1 MAGKFLEKNA
11 KVAFAGGN
19 PDKGPVLL
27 KVGTVTTT
35 PAANNKPKP
44 VVCPSYKTLCQ
55 ALKELAAYERAE
67 GDKFFDN
74 VIDFGRPFTKG
85 QVVVHHHPIE
95 GGGWEAVPPIKGMI
109 NPIGQAE
116 GIEDTEFRDP
126 RPTTPYF
133 VDIEYVE
140 VAYVLRKRGQN
151 PIDFYLGWT
160 GVFKP
165 LKNEFDNLIHRYK
178 GEPPETSSPLSHKP
192 NRFGIDL
199 GKMIAERYENL
210 TAFTEAYCKNAC

>member
-1 MAGKFLEKNA
+1 MGKLLDKSAPVVFA
-11 KVAFAGGN
+11 KGDPN
-19 PDKGPVLL
+19 KGPVLV

-35 PAANNKPKP
+35 PKSNTAPKP
-44 VVCPSYKTLCQ
+44 VTCPKYKTLCQ
-55 ALKELAAYERAE
+55 ALQELAAYERAE

-74 VIDFGRPFTKG
+74 VIDFSRPLKG

-95 GGGWEAVPPIKGMI
+95 GGSWESVPPVNGMI
-109 NPIGQAE
+109 NPVGQKE

-140 VAYVLRKRGQN
+140 VAYVLRKRGMN
-151 PIDFYLGWT
+151 PYDFYLGWA
-160 GVFKP
+160 GVTKP
-165 LKNEFDNLIHRYK
+165 VINGITNAWHYITDDPDRQS
-178 GEPPETSSPLSHKP
+178 SSPLSHKP
-192 NRFGIDL
+192 NRYGVDI

-210 TAFTEAYCKNAC
+210 TAFTNEYCKNAC

>member
-19 PDKGPVLL
+19 PDKGPVLV

-44 VVCPSYKTLCQ
+44 VACPSYKTLCQ

-67 GDKFFDN
+67 GPKFLDN
-74 VIDFGRPFTKG
+74 VIDFKNVVRGR
-85 QVVVHHHPIE
+85 VVVNHHPID
-95 GGGWEAVPPIKGMI
+95 GGSWQDVPPIEGMI
-109 NPIGQAE
+109 NPIGQGE

-140 VAYVLRKRGQN
+140 VGYVLRKKGYD
-151 PIDFYLGWT
+151 PIAYYIGWA

-165 LKNEFDNLIHRYK
+165 GRNKIMNLIKWMK
-178 GEPPETSSPLSHKP
+178 GEDETETSSPLSHKP
-192 NRFGIDL
+192 NLYGL
-199 GKMIAERYENL
+199 LMGKMIAEKYLNL
-210 TAFTEAYCKNAC
+210 TKFTEEYCKNAC